1 MGDFFFLVSKPFT
14 FQEYFLQELNKL
26 VLKYIE
32 NQKEK
37 ILDDYM
43 VFRFLA
49 NYYESLQ
56 SFLGIFASSNK
67 TENCIVGTEMSFPSI
82 VTSMVIKEKGLEGS
96 KEAQETV

>member
-1 MGDFFFLVSKPFT
+1 
-14 FQEYFLQELNKL
+14 
-26 VLKYIE
+26 
-32 NQKEK
+32 
-37 ILDDYM
+37 M
-43 VFRFLA
+43 VFKFLA

-82 VTSMVIKEKGLEGS
+82 VTSMVIQEKGLEGS